1 MFNAFAREAD
11 RLAAID
17 IFAGAA
23 DRTAILWADIVR
35 PGAAEARAA
44 SDLLGV
50 EIPTLQEMEEIE
62 LSARL
67 YEEDG
72 ALFMTASLVTG
83 SEGDEPRLIPVT
95 FILART
101 GLVTVRHDEAL
112 SFDQLRNRRL
122 RGIGREAAHY
132 LLLDLLDATVDQV
145 ADMLERSSSRCD
157 GISREVFAA
166 KGAAAGSARGD
177 ASRDLEAMLGAI
189 GRQGDL
195 LTKLRESL
203 VGLARLLSYYS
214 ARHPD
219 AGRDARTRVRTLQR
233 DVQALTDH
241 ASFLSGKINFLLDAT
256 LGLINLEQNQIIKI
270 FTVASVAFLPP
281 TLIASIYG
289 MNFERMPELRWSL
302 GYPTSIGLM
311 LVSAALPFLYF
322 RRRGWL

>member
-11 RLAAID
+11 RLVPTD
-17 IFAGAA
+17 ILATAGAA
-23 DRTAILWADIVR
+23 PSILWADIVR
-35 PGAAEARAA
+35 PGAAEARTA
-44 SDLLGV
+44 SALLGV
-50 EIPTLQEMEEIE
+50 DIPTLQEMEEIE

-72 ALFMTASLVTG
+72 ALFMTVSLVTG
-83 SEGDEPRLIPVT
+83 AEGDEPRLTPVT
-95 FILART
+95 FILGRSS
-101 GLVTVRHDEAL
+101 LVTVRHDDAL
-112 SFDQLRNRRL
+112 SFDQLRGRRL
-122 RGIGREAAHY
+122 RGTGRESAHY
-132 LLLDLLDATVDQV
+132 LLIDLLDTTVDQV
-145 ADMLERSSSRCD
+145 ADALEHSSLRCD
-157 GISREVFAA
+157 AISREVFGA
-166 KGAAAGSARGD
+166 KTGKRPAAGD
-177 ASRDLEAMLGAI
+177 PSRDLEAMLGAI

-203 VGLARLLSYYS
+203 VGMARLLSYYS

-241 ASFLSGKINFLLDAT
+241 ASFLSSKINFLLDAT

-289 MNFERMPELRWSL
+289 MNFELMPELRWSL
-302 GYPTSIGLM
+302 GYPASIGLM